1 MLKFVL
7 GNFSKNLNSL
17 LKTRNFTSYY
27 QIQLIDKHIGSK
39 NLIQNDSLFINKNK
53 IIKKE
58 KIYEQFENYHTYLKR
73 ITKKNN

>member
-7 GNFSKNLNSL
+7 GSFSKNLNSL

-27 QIQLIDKHIGSK
+27 QIQLTNKYFGNK
-39 NLIQNDSLFINKNK
+39 NLIQHSSPFTNRNV
-53 IIKKE
+53 KKE

>member
-27 QIQLIDKHIGSK
+27 QIQLTNKYFGNN
-39 NLIQNDSLFINKNK
+39 NLIQHNSPFTNRNV
-53 IIKKE
+53 KKE